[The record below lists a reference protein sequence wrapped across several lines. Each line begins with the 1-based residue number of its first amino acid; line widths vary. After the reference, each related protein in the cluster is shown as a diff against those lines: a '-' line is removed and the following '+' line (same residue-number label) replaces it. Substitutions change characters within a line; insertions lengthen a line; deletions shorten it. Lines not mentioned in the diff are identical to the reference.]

1 MSLRQG
7 DTRQR
12 IKDEAMR
19 LFVEYGVE
27 AVSVRDIALAV
38 GMKGPNLYAH
48 FRSRDELVNELFAE
62 GYAAYG
68 ERLAAAAAAADGF
81 AAQLESVVRLICR
94 MHDED
99 VVRFRFLLLTQ
110 HGGLANIKP
119 DDPSNPVDALQ
130 RMIADAIAGGELR
143 QRNAALLAAM
153 IVGVVVQ
160 TATFV
165 LYGRVQASM
174 SDLADELVVACLGL
188 AK

>member
-1 MSLRQG
+1 
-7 DTRQR
+7 
-12 IKDEAMR
+12 
-19 LFVEYGVE
+19 
-27 AVSVRDIALAV
+27 
-38 GMKGPNLYAH
+38 
-48 FRSRDELVNELFAE
+48 
-62 GYAAYG
+62 
-68 ERLAAAAAAADGF
+68 
-81 AAQLESVVRLICR
+81 
-94 MHDED
+94 
-99 VVRFRFLLLTQ
+99 VRFRFLLLTQ

-174 SDLADELVVACLGL
+174 SDLADELVVACRGL
-188 AK
+188 AE